1 MSAKVLAVEAY
12 SFESRF
18 VLKELPAWLPDG
30 LSARTSKTLITCD
43 VGEDGTLFAFDFGSL
58 VFVNVPR
65 AEVEAIL
72 KRFGQ
77 RLPREPHAPLRE
89 DFSIRIDP
97 TRETPGVTFDAIE
110 LASLTPLGLE
120 AIATVLAQSVT
131 IDYYDE
137 DLQATLK
144 RVGAIAQEIARRG
157 RPGGRSRDLVRF
169 VGSAIAAQVE
179 IVSSISLLDKPDFT
193 WEDEHAERLYDLLR
207 HHLEIQER
215 FRALESKLVTIRE
228 SLTQFL
234 EMISTRRAL
243 WLESA
248 VVFLILFEIV
258 MGLYELMHR

>member
-1 MSAKVLAVEAY
+1 MSAKQLAVEAY

-30 LSARTSKTLITCD
+30 LDTRVSKTLITCD
-43 VGEDGTLFAFDFGSL
+43 VGDGTLFAFDFGAL

-72 KRFGQ
+72 ARFGK
-77 RLPREPHAPLRE
+77 RLPREPHPPLRE
-89 DFSIRIDP
+89 DFSIRVDP
-97 TRETPGVTFDAIE
+97 AREAPGVLFDAIE
-110 LASLTPLGLE
+110 VPSLTPLGLE
-120 AIATVLAQSVT
+120 AIATVVAQSVT

-137 DLQATLK
+137 DLQTTLK
-144 RVGAIAQEIARRG
+144 RVGSIAQEIAQHGQPR
-157 RPGGRSRDLVRF
+157 GRSRDLVRF

-193 WEDEHAERLYDLLR
+193 WEDEHAERLYDILR

-215 FRALESKLVTIRE
+215 FRALEAKLVTIRE
-228 SLTQFL
+228 SLNQFL
-234 EMISTRRAL
+234 EMIATRRAL
-243 WLESA
+243 LLESA

-258 MGLYELMHR
+258 MGLYELAHR